1 MHPKIATASSL
12 YNDDWISSMAI
23 NGIQD
28 AVSDYEDMFNSGV
41 DNYPWFAI
49 DLGFLYKVFFT
60 SLFSYTCNSQP
71 FHICF

>member
-1 MHPKIATASSL
+1 
-12 YNDDWISSMAI
+12 MAI